1 MFIRDCIKRDFIT
14 IKQTASF
21 RDAIATMI
29 QNKTNGLIVVDDTGH
44 EIGVLD
50 SFHLINT
57 MIPSYLKDDPT
68 LAKFEDESVF
78 AKAVES
84 VLTVSVASMMQ
95 PLHGI
100 CVHEDDQ
107 FMLAATLSSKHG
119 TRYIPVHD
127 DQENLVGII
136 TRTQIKRGMAKIL
149 GIEDDL

>member
-1 MFIRDCIKRDFIT
+1 MYIRDCIKRNFIT
-14 IKQTASF
+14 IPQTALF
-21 RDAIATMI
+21 RDALATMI
-29 QNKTNGLIVVDDTGH
+29 KSKTNGLIVVDDAGH

-68 LAKFEDESVF
+68 LARFEDETVF
-78 AKAVES
+78 AKALES
-84 VLTVSVASMMQ
+84 VLNVSVASMMQ

-107 FMLAATLSSKHG
+107 FILGAALSSKHG

-127 DQENLVGII
+127 EHENLVGVVS
-136 TRTQIKRGMAKIL
+136 RTEIKRGMAKIL